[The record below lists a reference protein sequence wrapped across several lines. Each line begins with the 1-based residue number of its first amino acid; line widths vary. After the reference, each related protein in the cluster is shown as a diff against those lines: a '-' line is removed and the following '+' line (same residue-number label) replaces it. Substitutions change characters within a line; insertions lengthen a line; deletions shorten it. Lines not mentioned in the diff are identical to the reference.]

1 MEKSDETGRAT
12 HDAADIRA
20 FGHVTA
26 QASQCQIG
34 LGRGAALLAAD
45 DVVDVKGK
53 VRILL
58 MD

>member
-1 MEKSDETGRAT
+1 MEKPDETGRAT
-12 HDAADIRA
+12 HDAADICA

-34 LGRGAALLAAD
+34 LGRGATLLAAD